1 MIFDRRI
8 FYVEFIPFW
17 CLIFFIENKTDF
29 EKKQT
34 NQKKTEEIKSGWI
47 NYIEPD
53 FVTEKSANKKTCS
66 VSIIL
71 QYQPTKMYT

>member
-1 MIFDRRI
+1 MSNLFYRKQDRFR
-8 FYVEFIPFW
+8 
-17 CLIFFIENKTDF
+17 
-29 EKKQT
+29 KKQT
-34 NQKKTEEIKSGWI
+34 NKKKTEEIKSGWI

-53 FVTEKSANKKTCS
+53 FVTEKSANKKSCS